1 MSSFPSHALLH
12 LCQRCCAAVLA
23 CALFVPLQASGQNAE
38 IPGELQSLTSERQML
53 TNELQQYEKTLEIL
67 QTDGTPP
74 EQSSNPAIQK
84 LAQEMVNIK
93 QRLIAITER
102 EVTLLQEQIIAAK
115 TTGSKATAIASAEPK
130 PDAIESKPLRAHG
143 SEDTLAQEAE
153 NVRRLHG
160 LLAGYYTELQESA
173 RTLPTA
179 EEIAR
184 REAAQQDAK
193 QLAKIPFS
201 ADKVRLNGAEG
212 STALTLITQRLMDSS
227 IPESRRD
234 IAPICVIKTRLYGS
248 LVGSETRSLTPVG
261 KNHFVAKVRLQPGD
275 TTLNILASQWK
286 LRLPHNVNASDFL
299 ITLYRPPG
307 GTPELHIFSIDD
319 LLAEEKP
326 HIPAWLPD
334 DLKLKARA
342 G

>member
-53 TNELQQYEKTLEIL
+53 TNELQQYETTLEIL

-115 TTGSKATAIASAEPK
+115 TTGSEATAIASAEPK

-160 LLAGYYTELQESA
+160 LLAGY
-173 RTLPTA
+173 
-179 EEIAR
+179 
-184 REAAQQDAK
+184 
-193 QLAKIPFS
+193 
-201 ADKVRLNGAEG
+201 
-212 STALTLITQRLMDSS
+212 
-227 IPESRRD
+227 
-234 IAPICVIKTRLYGS
+234 
-248 LVGSETRSLTPVG
+248 
-261 KNHFVAKVRLQPGD
+261 
-275 TTLNILASQWK
+275 
-286 LRLPHNVNASDFL
+286 
-299 ITLYRPPG
+299 
-307 GTPELHIFSIDD
+307 
-319 LLAEEKP
+319 
-326 HIPAWLPD
+326 
-334 DLKLKARA
+334 
-342 G
+342 